1 MRTMF
6 DSTTARDIPINVALA
21 AGYANGRFAWSATDW
36 KRFPPSSHV
45 VISVNAWYHSAI
57 VLDVETGDA
66 TPEQVNGWIIGAEK
80 ATGWT
85 PTLYGT
91 KSTLDRCKLL
101 VAKGKLTCDY
111 WLAEWSGVAHLPA
124 GFAACQYAA
133 PGHGSP
139 GHFDMSVVADWWP
152 RNVGAPKP
160 I

>member
-6 DSTTARDIPINVALA
+6 DSTNARDIPVNAALV
-21 AGYANGRFAWSATDW
+21 AGYANGRYAWSPADW
-36 KRFPPSSHV
+36 KRWVAQSHV
-45 VISVNAWYHSAI
+45 VISVDAWYHAAL
-57 VLDVETGDA
+57 VLDVEFGDA
-66 TPEQVNGWIIGAEK
+66 RPEQVNGWIIGAEK

-91 KSTLDRCKLL
+91 KSTLDRCKVL
-101 VAKGKLTCDY
+101 VAQGKLEADY
-111 WLAEWSGVAHLPA
+111 WLAEWTRVPHLPA
-124 GFAACQYAA
+124 GYAACQYAA